1 LRPTDMALESA
12 AMETVF
18 PDTRKCR
25 RLIHRRLPWVL
36 CWTLWLGGPLFAAR
50 GDEETAE
57 AKLAQRL
64 DQILLNRKQAKAR
77 FGGRVVELPT
87 GRVLYDHQGHEPLIP
102 ASNMKLVVM
111 AAAIDSLG
119 PEYEFRT
126 YFAIRGKDLLVLG
139 SGDPTLGDERLA
151 SARRQPILHVFHKV
165 AEQLAGSGVKRIPG
179 HIIVDDYI
187 FDHQFVHP
195 EWPPEQ
201 HQAWYEAPIG
211 GLNLNANCVVVR
223 VRPTSLGQPAEAVL
237 SPGNTYLKLENR
249 TITAEKQHAVT
260 VTRAPNSETIV
271 VRGRVSRA
279 EEVGPLTVRD
289 PGLYF
294 GAVLKTV
301 LASKG
306 ISVLGEV
313 VRERVRTEAGELP
326 EGCHLVWIHRA
337 PLADALARAGKDSLG
352 MMAEGLIKLLGAGPG
367 RAGSWE
373 TGRKAVLA
381 FCDRAGVAEG
391 QIVVD
396 DGSGLS
402 RQNRLSPAA
411 TTQILRFMFCGPANR
426 FDLLRDSLAVS
437 GVDGTMSKRL
447 TSSEVKG
454 RVFAK
459 TGYINKVRTLAGYV
473 QTRSGQWLAFAFYY
487 NDSTNTAEI
496 RGFQDEACRLLAS
509 WPNLPPPAASSSTQP
524 TSATT
529 RPK

>member
-1 LRPTDMALESA
+1 MAS
-12 AMETVF
+12 
-18 PDTRKCR
+18 
-25 RLIHRRLPWVL
+25 VL
-36 CWTLWLGGPLFAAR
+36 CWAILLGGPLSTAR
-50 GDEETAE
+50 SDEATAE
-57 AKLAQRL
+57 ARLTQRL

-87 GRVLYDHQGHEPLIP
+87 GRVLYDHRGHQPLIP

-111 AAAIDSLG
+111 AAAIDNLG
-119 PEYEFRT
+119 ADYEFRT
-126 YFAIRGKDLLVLG
+126 HFAIRGKDLVVLG

-151 SARRQPILHVFHKV
+151 AARRQSILHAFHKV

-179 HIIVDDYI
+179 NIIVDDYI

-195 EWPPEQ
+195 QWPPEQ
-201 HQAWYEAPIG
+201 YQAWYEAPIG

-237 SPGNTYLKLENR
+237 SPGNTYLQLENR
-249 TITAEKQHAVT
+249 TMTAEKQHAVT
-260 VTRAPNSETIV
+260 VTRAQNSETIV
-271 VRGRVSRA
+271 VKGPVSRA

-313 VRERVRTEAGELP
+313 VRERVRTDAGELP

-352 MMAEGLIKLLGAGPG
+352 MMAEALIKLLGAGTG
-367 RAGSWE
+367 GVGSWAA
-373 TGRKAVLA
+373 GRKAVLA

-411 TTQILRFMFCGPANR
+411 TTQILKFMFSGPANR
-426 FDLLRDSLAVS
+426 FDLLRDSLAVG
-437 GVDGTMSKRL
+437 GVDGTMAKRL
-447 TSSEVKG
+447 TSGDVKG

-459 TGYINKVRTLAGYV
+459 TGYIKNVRTLAGYV
-473 QTRSGQWLAFAFYY
+473 QTKSGQWLAFAFYY

-509 WPNLPPPAASSSTQP
+509 WPDLPPPPAPTGTQP
-524 TSATT
+524 ASSATT
-529 RPK
+529 RPR